1 MADDYVRETL
11 RTLRERTGDAYVPLS
26 EVGPEL
32 RRLHAELTRDGRTLG
47 IRDYFDAVEA
57 ALLRRWGPGPRCERC
72 GDTGHVGD
80 EWCSCAAADA
90 RAKLVEGR
98 LPLTPEAIRERM
110 EAARG

>member
-1 MADDYVRETL
+1 MADDYVQETL

-47 IRDYFDAVEA
+47 IQQYFDAIEA
-57 ALLRRWGPGPRCERC
+57 ALLRRWGPGPRCEQC
-72 GDTGHVGD
+72 GDTG
-80 EWCSCAAADA
+80 
-90 RAKLVEGR
+90 R
-98 LPLTPEAIRERM
+98 LPLRSQHPDEPTEPCDC